1 MSIKYKI
8 NSNINVSLLNN
19 FYKKFILIQK
29 ILVNKIS
36 QKNLYNQ
43 IFFIPFEYLFTV
55 INCVKYLYN

>member
-19 FYKKFILIQK
+19 FYKKYILIQK

-36 QKNLYNQ
+36 QLNLFNQ
-43 IFFIPFEYLFTV
+43 IFFIPFEYPFTI
-55 INCVKYLYN
+55 INCVNYLYN

>member
-55 INCVKYLYN
+55 INCVNYLYN